1 MSRRIH
7 CIGLITL
14 GLAVSAPP
22 AQAQSAGESLRVLSV
37 DYQAASTAAPGLG
50 LRAGRYLLELRGP
63 LAGAYLG
70 RLRGPRNEWLSQ
82 DLRFVGS
89 LCPGAA
95 TLSAEAAPASQSL
108 NPLRLVLST
117 PGGCRAEA
125 LLPSLGLTSI
135 NVSRGEPDCDPPEEI
150 EQIASNDPGPAC
162 SPPYEPEFPIAAPR
176 PDVKPRAEVNLAGRN
191 YRWSDRIVLDA
202 AQALT
207 RAQGRCVFDY
217 AYTVENSGRA
227 PSDAS
232 DSSLLLDTRLGLLL
246 DARPLGMLAPAA
258 SQRVQGRLALPSGQ
272 WRVYGHVDASDRIGE
287 ANGAN
292 NVRVTW
298 IQVNGDCGG

>member
-1 MSRRIH
+1 MNRRIS
-7 CIGLITL
+7 CLCLITL
-14 GLAVSAPP
+14 GLATGAPP

-37 DYQAASTAAPGLG
+37 DYQPASTAMPSLD

-63 LAGAYLG
+63 LAGVYLG
-70 RLRGPRNEWLSQ
+70 RLRGPRNEWVSQ

-89 LCPGAA
+89 VCVGTP
-95 TLSAEAAPASQSL
+95 TLSTEAAPGGPSV
-108 NPLRLVLST
+108 NPLRLVLNT

-150 EQIASNDPGPAC
+150 EQIASTDPGPAC
-162 SPPYEPEFPIAAPR
+162 SPPYEPEFPITAPR
-176 PDVKPRAEVNLAGRN
+176 PDVKPRAEVNLAGRS

-202 AQALT
+202 GQALT
-207 RAQGRCVFDY
+207 RTHGRCVFDY

-227 PSDAS
+227 PSGAS
-232 DSSLLLDTRLGLLL
+232 DSSLLLDTRQGLSL
-246 DARPLGMLAPAA
+246 DARPLGMLAPGA
-258 SQRVQGRLALPSGQ
+258 SQRVQGRLALPPGH
-272 WRVYGHVDASDRIGE
+272 WRVYVHADAGDRIGE

-292 NVRVTW
+292 NARVTW
-298 IQVNGDCGG
+298 IQVSGDCGG